1 MLSPNRYTRP
11 ALLMIALCAWLLPSS
26 ASAQPGI
33 GAPVTSWT
41 LQRLLSGSQTPDASV
56 VLPLSAVVCNVDPVS
71 IAPSGSARW
80 DDPFI
85 MLGNPIRACQWVD
98 PGTGPIRT
106 AVVGVQYQM
115 RMSATADPVDGPSG
129 WSTPLVDFRIPAPT
143 PAVPTGVRIRPGQ

>member
-1 MLSPNRYTRP
+1 MRHRPDRYI
-11 ALLMIALCAWLLPSS
+11 ALAILTTALCAPSS

-56 VLPLSAVVCNVDPVS
+56 VLPLSEVACNLDPTS
-71 IAPSGSARW
+71 TAPSGSARW

-106 AVVGVQYQM
+106 AVAGVPYQV
-115 RMSATADPVDGPSG
+115 RMNATANPTDGPSA
-129 WSTPLVDFRIPAPT
+129 WSALVDFRIPT
-143 PAVPTGVRIRPGQ
+143 PAPAAPTGVRVRPGQ